1 MTAWDFFPGQHKGK
15 MPLEMLLT
23 SAGILITII
32 SVCSIL
38 KILYEHQCLTAQK
51 KTFFPGL

>member
-38 KILYEHQCLTAQK
+38 KILYEHQCLTARK